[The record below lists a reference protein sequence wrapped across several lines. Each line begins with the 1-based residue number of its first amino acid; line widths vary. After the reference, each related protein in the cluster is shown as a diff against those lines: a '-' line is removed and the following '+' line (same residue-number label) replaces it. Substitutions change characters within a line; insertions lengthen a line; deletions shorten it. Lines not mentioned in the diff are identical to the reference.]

1 LSEIAINVEHV
12 SKSFMTKITKQSSVY
27 DKLAP
32 KDKVKPVI
40 EKLDVLKDVSFNI
53 KKGELVGLIGKNG
66 IGKTTLL
73 RIISQIYRPDSGSV
87 KVNGKLAM
95 FLELGTGFQL
105 ELTARENIILMGM
118 LIGFEK
124 SEIIKRIPNIL
135 EFAGLEKFID
145 SKLKH
150 FSSGMFA
157 RLAFSTAIEMDYDI
171 FLIDELLAVGDEE
184 FQKKSFDTFMDFKK
198 KGKSFLVV
206 SHNHDMLK
214 QISDRMILLHDGK
227 VISMGEPEKVI
238 NEYNKS
244 VKVW

>member
-1 LSEIAINVEHV
+1 
-12 SKSFMTKITKQSSVY
+12 
-27 DKLAP
+27 
-32 KDKVKPVI
+32 
-40 EKLDVLKDVSFNI
+40 
-53 KKGELVGLIGKNG
+53 
-66 IGKTTLL
+66 
-73 RIISQIYRPDSGSV
+73 
-87 KVNGKLAM
+87 
-95 FLELGTGFQL
+95 
-105 ELTARENIILMGM
+105 M

-124 SEIIKRIPNIL
+124 SEIIKRIPNIV

-145 SKLKH
+145 AKLKH

-206 SHNHDMLK
+206 SQNHEMLK

-227 VISMGEPEKVI
+227 VLSIGEPEKVI